1 MCLTRHW
8 CYCQEGCSNVCWLVS
23 RMELNMPQWILKFL
37 AFVRASAAVLD
48 SSFRI
53 DVHGFI
59 RRQFNAFDRRSG
71 TVDSFTQSNMLVRTP
86 SVGRKFARQGSHGLE
101 SCQVRVRSLKVA
113 SRVGYTRRCLI
124 IAFINSY
131 LMAYPALR
139 SYSACRMLLSVR
151 LYVGARLIG

>member
-1 MCLTRHW
+1 MLLPGRLFQC
-8 CYCQEGCSNVCWLVS
+8 
-23 RMELNMPQWILKFL
+23 ML
-37 AFVRASAAVLD
+37 ARKPNGAKHAPMNLEI
-48 SSFRI
+48 SSFR
-53 DVHGFI
+53 
-59 RRQFNAFDRRSG
+59 
-71 TVDSFTQSNMLVRTP
+71 TSFRGCTRFVVS
-86 SVGRKFARQGSHGLE
+86 
-101 SCQVRVRSLKVA
+101 VRSLKVA